1 MKEKWI
7 ETSVKYDKTME
18 DGSMKSVTEKY
29 LVSALSFT
37 EAETN
42 ITEEMKHY
50 ISGDFSVD
58 AVRTARYAEVFASKD
73 SEADYWYKVQ
83 VAVIDL
89 DEKTG
94 KEKRHSL
101 KFLVQA
107 KTVRGALQL
116 VDEEFGKTLMEYEVE
131 AVALTKIFDIF
142 GLKENKG
149 GE

>member
-58 AVRTARYAEVFASKD
+58 AVRTARYTEVFASKD
-73 SEADYWYKVQ
+73 PEAYYWYKVQ
-83 VAVIDL
+83 VAVIFL
-89 DEKTG
+89 DEKTE
-94 KEKRHSL
+94 KEKRHSQ

-131 AVALTKIFDIF
+131 AVALTKIFDVF

>member
-73 SEADYWYKVQ
+73 PEAYYWYKVQ
-83 VAVIDL
+83 VAVIFF
-89 DEKTG
+89 DEKTE
-94 KEKRHSL
+94 KEKRHSQ

-131 AVALTKIFDIF
+131 AVALTKIFDVF

>member
-50 ISGDFSVD
+50 I
-58 AVRTARYAEVFASKD
+58 
-73 SEADYWYKVQ
+73 
-83 VAVIDL
+83 L
-89 DEKTG
+89 
-94 KEKRHSL
+94 SL
-101 KFLVQA
+101 
-107 KTVRGALQL
+107 
-116 VDEEFGKTLMEYEVE
+116 
-131 AVALTKIFDIF
+131 IHI
-142 GLKENKG
+142 
-149 GE
+149 

>member
-58 AVRTARYAEVFASKD
+58 AVRTACYAEVFASKD
-73 SEADYWYKVQ
+73 PEAYYWYKVQ
-83 VAVIDL
+83 VAVIFF
-89 DEKTG
+89 DEKTE
-94 KEKRHSL
+94 KEKRHSQ

-131 AVALTKIFDIF
+131 AVALTKIFDVF

>member
-58 AVRTARYAEVFASKD
+58 AVRTARYVEVFASKD

-83 VAVIDL
+83 VAVIVL

-94 KEKRHSL
+94 KEKRHSQ

-107 KTVRGALQL
+107 KNVRGALQL
-116 VDEEFGKTLMEYEVE
+116 VDEKFGKTLMEYEVE
-131 AVALTKIFDIF
+131 AVALTKIFDVF
-142 GLKENKG
+142 GLKEKEG